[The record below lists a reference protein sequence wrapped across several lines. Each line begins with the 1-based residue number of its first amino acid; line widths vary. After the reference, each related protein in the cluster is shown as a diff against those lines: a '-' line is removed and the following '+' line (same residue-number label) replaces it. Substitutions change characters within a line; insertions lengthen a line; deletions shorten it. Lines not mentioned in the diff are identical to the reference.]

1 MGNQNVLICC
11 KIFKKVA
18 EIWKITLFYFHWEY
32 TSMLKCFKVH
42 IYITEKAPFG
52 KLKRVTLFSSV
63 QESGREAKLTVLN
76 LADMIWEKTMS
87 QKPIEFYYS
96 NASSGRQQ

>member
-1 MGNQNVLICC
+1 
-11 KIFKKVA
+11 
-18 EIWKITLFYFHWEY
+18 
-32 TSMLKCFKVH
+32 MLKCFKVH

-76 LADMIWEKTMS
+76 LADMLWK
-87 QKPIEFYYS
+87 K
-96 NASSGRQQ
+96 R